1 LIRLRE
7 FTMKDAY
14 SADVS
19 PEGLDASYQRVF
31 RAYQRIFERVQ
42 LPVVAVDAGVGLMG
56 GSTAHEFMFVCEA
69 GEDVVALCDH
79 CGAAANQQVTV
90 FRKDVPAAEEPL
102 PLEPVETPGTSTIAT
117 LAALL
122 GIPASRT
129 AKAAFFMAHDRLVFA
144 VVRGDMEVNETKLA
158 SAVGA
163 HDLRFAGPDDL
174 AGAGIVPGYASP
186 IGVHGALVVV
196 DDLVPRSPNLVAG
209 ANRQGYHLRNTNI
222 PRDYQPDIVAD
233 IVKAPEGAP
242 CITCGAP
249 LRLARAVEVGNIFK
263 LGTRY
268 SRAFGASYLSEA
280 GEPAEIV
287 MGSYGIGVE
296 RLLACLAEAHHD
308 DQGLIWPASV
318 APYQVYLVGLDLEI
332 EAVRSV
338 AESLY
343 DRLRS
348 AGVDVLYDDRDE
360 RAGVK
365 FKDADLLG
373 LPSRVTVS
381 RRTLARDAVELKYRS
396 GAGTHD
402 IALDRATEEI
412 VEAVGRL

>member
-1 LIRLRE
+1 
-7 FTMKDAY
+7 M
-14 SADVS
+14 
-19 PEGLDASYQRVF
+19 
-31 RAYQRIFERVQ
+31 
-42 LPVVAVDAGVGLMG
+42 
-56 GSTAHEFMFVCEA
+56 
-69 GEDVVALCDH
+69 
-79 CGAAANQQVTV
+79 
-90 FRKDVPAAEEPL
+90 FRKDVPAPEDPL

-122 GIPASRT
+122 GIPASCT
-129 AKAAFFMAHDRLVFA
+129 AKAAFFMARDRLVFA

-174 AGAGIVPGYASP
+174 AGTGIVPGYASP

-209 ANRQGYHLRNTNI
+209 ANRQGFHLRNTNI

-242 CITCGAP
+242 CMTCGAP
-249 LRLARAVEVGNIFK
+249 LRQARAVEVGNIFK

-296 RLLACLAEAHHD
+296 RLIACLAEAHHD
-308 DQGLIWPASV
+308 EQGLIWPASV

-343 DRLRS
+343 NRLRA

-381 RRTLARDAVELKYRS
+381 RRTLARDAVELKHRS

-402 IALDRATEEI
+402 IAPDRATEEI